1 MWHGW
6 TFTRVDQLDVYAQT
20 FAHSEIR
27 NQITSLAR
35 QAKAKDAGAA
45 DHIERALAK

>member
-35 QAKAKDAGAA
+35 QAKDAGAA